1 MHVTGLFT
9 SAGMVWESVVNW
21 YEDSLINELFTY
33 FSERYFSVSFHIYE
47 HIPLG
52 PSANGSAQMII
63 IAVMLGL
70 ILASVVMAIAK
81 ARYGRFVK
89 KLLRE
94 DCLSPEKSKTLA
106 ELEEFR
112 NSSVRR
118 AFYRGNAL
126 SKCVYCVRSA
136 EDLDEVL
143 RAQEVPCAEATEA
156 TEETEAG
163 NGEDAAVAPVEMSA
177 VCAADRVSGGERL
190 DYTAARFYI
199 PEDLKYRAELRFEA
213 RGSGWITVLLT
224 AILSIVGAA
233 LLCWLLPDFIQLL
246 DNLIS
251 MMAPQ

>member
-1 MHVTGLFT
+1 MHVAGLFT
-9 SAGMVWESVVNW
+9 QTGIVWESIVNW
-21 YEDSLINELFTY
+21 YRDSAINNLLTY

-52 PSANGSAQMII
+52 PSSNGSAQMII

-70 ILASVVMAIAK
+70 ILASVVMAITK

-89 KLLRE
+89 KLLRQ
-94 DCLSPEKSKTLA
+94 DCLSPEKSKTLT

-126 SKCVYCVRSA
+126 SKCVFC
-136 EDLDEVL
+136 L
-143 RAQEVPCAEATEA
+143 RNGEGPAQESAPDEAPEEKNDGMLETAEKKGGEEAAAT
-156 TEETEAG
+156 
-163 NGEDAAVAPVEMSA
+163 PPEMSA
-177 VCAADRVSGGERL
+177 VRVADRISGGERL
-190 DYTAARFYI
+190 DYTVARFYI
-199 PEDLKYRAELRFEA
+199 PEDLKYRAELRFES

-224 AILSIVGAA
+224 AVLSIIGAA
-233 LLCWLLPDFIQLL
+233 LVCWLLPDFVQLL
-246 DNLIS
+246 DNVIS